1 MGSLTPTAASQR
13 SQALKQANRV
23 RSGRATL
30 KRALGDGRR
39 TAGEVISDPPAIARA
54 MQVKQVLLSQRGW
67 GPARC
72 GRLLRSASVPE
83 RKELGSLTE
92 RQRRALLMTL
102 DVFDNANRVRIHEFR
117 SF

>member
-1 MGSLTPTAASQR
+1 MGSATPLAALQR
-13 SQALKQANRV
+13 SKALKQANRV
-23 RSGRATL
+23 RSARATL

-39 TAGEVISDPPAIARA
+39 TAADVISDPPAIARA
-54 MQVKQVLLSQRGW
+54 MTVNQVLLSQRGW

-72 GRLLRSASVPE
+72 GRALRSASVPE

-92 RQRRALLMTL
+92 RQRRVLLMTL
-102 DVFDNANRVRIHEFR
+102 DVFADVNHVRIHELR